1 MADKTLKETLSQGVG
16 YIHEGLTRADKQI
29 VESLFD
35 SGAIQ
40 IIVVSRS
47 LCWAVDL
54 TCYLV
59 VIMDTQFYSGKH
71 HAYHDYP
78 LTDVT
83 QMVRLRQFVSLVNL
97 SSSSISSIAQVG
109 FAGRAGVDADAKC
122 LLLCQ
127 NSKKDAFKKFLYE
140 PLPVESHLDH
150 YLHDHFNAEI
160 VTKTIENKQ
169 DAVDYLTWTLI
180 YRRCVDAFILR
191 A

>member
-1 MADKTLKETLSQGVG
+1 MIT
-16 YIHEGLTRADKQI
+16 
-29 VESLFD
+29 
-35 SGAIQ
+35 IQ

-78 LTDVT
+78 LTDVM
-83 QMVRLRQFVSLVNL
+83 QM
-97 SSSSISSIAQVG
+97 VG

-140 PLPVESHLDH
+140 PLPGKIHSNYHRH
-150 YLHDHFNAEI
+150 
-160 VTKTIENKQ
+160 NKVINGHNY
-169 DAVDYLTWTLI
+169 D
-180 YRRCVDAFILR
+180 
-191 A
+191 

>member
-59 VIMDTQFYSGKH
+59 VIMETQFYSGKH

-78 LTDVT
+78 LTDVM
-83 QMVRLRQFVSLVNL
+83 QMVRPKQSVN
-97 SSSSISSIAQVG
+97 
-109 FAGRAGVDADAKC
+109 
-122 LLLCQ
+122 
-127 NSKKDAFKKFLYE
+127 
-140 PLPVESHLDH
+140 
-150 YLHDHFNAEI
+150 
-160 VTKTIENKQ
+160 
-169 DAVDYLTWTLI
+169 
-180 YRRCVDAFILR
+180 
-191 A
+191 